1 METVTV
7 DPSAFLPELKEK
19 QVRFLDMDTFEIL
32 NAGKNKDGTFTFQL
46 PVGAVSG
53 RLVMV
58 KEVEE

>member
-1 METVTV
+1 
-7 DPSAFLPELKEK
+7 
-19 QVRFLDMDTFEIL
+19 MDTFEIL